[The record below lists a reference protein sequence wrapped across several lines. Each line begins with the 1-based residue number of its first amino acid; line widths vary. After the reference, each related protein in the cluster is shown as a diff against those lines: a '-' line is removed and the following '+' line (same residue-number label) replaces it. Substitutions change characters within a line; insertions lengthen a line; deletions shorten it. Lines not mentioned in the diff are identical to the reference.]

1 MPQLSKLQIRAK
13 VLSVISEIKALSQY
27 NEEALSKFVLDLE
40 QIEDKETLFD
50 IFIKEY
56 IKMNELEY
64 TFSGCI
70 LKNIVSAEYINDKV
84 FESLKSTALSDES
97 KYKLVQLLRIVGSDC
112 DYNEIPYYF
121 ENPQDVLDMET
132 KKLLENAVFNPEAM
146 LDFLDFVSAVSSKD
160 RSILLSSLK
169 LDYKGD
175 VLANIVYPILYSDF
189 DDDFILEA
197 IDILSDSKS
206 SLAIAPFNYLIQT
219 TNNNEIINA
228 CQIGLKK
235 LKLSGA
241 IKEKADEYFKNIVKD
256 TTPAEFFTTIPDGN
270 GNQALL
276 ISRHNKNDKYL
287 LAAVVINDC
296 LGVIDCFGF
305 FNISKEE
312 LIKVIG
318 KFYQSEG
325 KYKVQAEYVKTKIE
339 EAIDTTIKQKR
350 KFPYEFICW
359 NALTSDLEKLD
370 FDFNS
375 YADSN
380 CKMQLITKNDV
391 LNLLTKEYTFRWFI
405 CPSENKTI
413 RNFVDEIYSMDELQ
427 IEYINEN
434 IKSRA
439 DNVFDNN
446 TAKIWENRLLNLIY
460 LLRSNSELKDAD
472 NFYTI
477 LKNDDYLKTFKLVI
491 IQRSIF
497 NHFIGLK
504 ENTKE
509 SFLTTNIFKKKSSNE
524 NKYDLKKLDKI
535 ISLLKRNW
543 IDG

>member
-27 NEEALSKFVLDLE
+27 NEEALAKFIEDLE

-50 IFIKEY
+50 VFIKEY
-56 IKMNELEY
+56 IKMNEIEY
-64 TFSGCI
+64 TFSGCL
-70 LKNIVSAEYINDKV
+70 LKSIIPVDYINDKV
-84 FESLKSTALSDES
+84 LESLKSTSLSDEF
-97 KYKLVQLLRIVGSDC
+97 KYKLVQLLRIVGGDC
-112 DYNEIPYYF
+112 NYNELPSYF
-121 ENPQDVLDMET
+121 DNPEEVLDIET
-132 KKLLENAVFNPEAM
+132 KKLLESAVFNPEAM
-146 LDFLDFVSAVSSKD
+146 LDFLDFVSAVSAKD
-160 RSILLSSLK
+160 RSLLLNSLK

-175 VLANIVYPILYSDF
+175 ILANIVYPILYSDF
-189 DDDFILEA
+189 EDSFLLEA

-206 SLAIAPFNYLIQT
+206 SLAIEPFNYLIET
-219 TNNNEIINA
+219 SDNKDIINA

-235 LKLSGA
+235 LKLAGA
-241 IKEKADEYFKNIVKD
+241 TKEKADNYLKNIVKD

-276 ISRHNKNDKYL
+276 ISRQNKNGKFL
-287 LAAVVINDC
+287 LAAIVTNDN
-296 LGVIDCFGF
+296 LGIIDCFGF
-305 FNISKEE
+305 FNISQEE

-325 KYKVQAEYVKTKIE
+325 KYKVKGEYIKTKID
-339 EAIDTTIKQKR
+339 EAVSTTIKLKR

-370 FDFNS
+370 FNFKS

-380 CKMQLITKNDV
+380 CKKQLITKNDV

-405 CPSENKTI
+405 TPSENQVIKA
-413 RNFVDEIYSMDELQ
+413 FVDEIYADVEPK
-427 IEYINEN
+427 IENINEKVKAN
-434 IKSRA
+434 VDS
-439 DNVFDNN
+439 VFDKNVLE
-446 TAKIWENRLLNLIY
+446 KWENRLLNLIY
-460 LLRSNSELKDAD
+460 LLRNNSELKDAD

-477 LKNDDYLKTFKLVI
+477 LNNEDYLKTFKLVV

-497 NHFIGLK
+497 NYFIGLK
-504 ENTKE
+504 ENAKE
-509 SFLTTNIFKKKSSNE
+509 SFLTANIFKKKNANE
-524 NKYDLKKLDKI
+524 KKYDLKKLDNI
-535 ISLLKRNW
+535 ISLMKKNW